1 MSVMITNIQRMCFDD
16 GPGIRTT
23 VFLKGCSI
31 HCPWCSNPENLSF
44 EKQVCNGNEYG
55 QSYEPEELVQVLKK
69 DQKFWG
75 DDGGVTFSGGEA
87 LMQTP
92 GLEKVWEVLK
102 KEQIHIAVESALF
115 VPTDYLRTAM
125 KYIDFFYIDVKILDP
140 VQCKAVLGGDIE
152 LYLRNVALLA
162 ENHRNIHFRV
172 PCSEKYVLEKENVK
186 LLYDFFEQ
194 YSWYPIQIFALH
206 NLGEKKYRDL
216 GLEPPIVRDVSMET
230 LEELRGSLEQR
241 GYQAEIIQL

>member
-1 MSVMITNIQRMCFDD
+1 MSVRITNIQRMCFDD

-44 EKQVCNGNEYG
+44 ERQACNGKEYG
-55 QSYEPEELVQVLKK
+55 RSYEPEELVQILKK

-75 DDGGVTFSGGEA
+75 ADGGVTFSGGEA
-87 LMQTP
+87 LMQAP
-92 GLEKVWEVLK
+92 GLEEVWRLLK
-102 KEQIHIAVESALF
+102 KEQIHIAAESALF
-115 VPTDYLRTAM
+115 VPTDYLRIAM
-125 KYIDFFYIDVKILDP
+125 KYIDFFYVDVKILDP
-140 VQCKAVLGGDIE
+140 VPCKAILGGDIE

-162 ENHRNIHFRV
+162 ENHSNIHFRV
-172 PCSEKYVLEKENVK
+172 PCSEESVLKKENVR

-194 YSWYPIQIFALH
+194 YSRYPIQIFALH

-216 GLEPPIVRDVSMET
+216 GLEPPIVKSVSMEV
-230 LEELRGSLEQR
+230 LEELKGNLEKRGC
-241 GYQAEIIQL
+241 QAEIIQL